1 MGAAREAERTRAFAH
16 PASPT
21 TALLAILASPARAF
35 SPSGLPCLHRVE
47 QIGRPRQA
55 ADMGGENPVGA
66 GFQVPPA
73 VRRRSSRRAWCDG
86 VNDESHLRDAAGSA
100 EGNARED
107 TSMPR
112 AWSSALIGLC
122 LLASPAHAQSDYP
135 SKPVKIIV
143 PSAPGGGTDIAAR
156 VLAQHLSQSLG
167 QQFFIDNRPG
177 AGNMIGIEAAARS
190 APDGY
195 TLLMTASTLS
205 INQLTYKKVLYDAV
219 RDFAPISLV
228 VSLPSVLVVHPS
240 VPARSLA
247 ELIALAKQ
255 KPDQLTYASAGTG
268 TNPHLSMELL
278 KTMVGIEIRHIP
290 YRGVGP
296 ALNDLVAGQV
306 STLIAGVLTTKP
318 QVDAGTVRGL
328 AVTGLKRVESLPD
341 VPTVAEAGVPT
352 YEALQWYGL
361 LAPAGTPAPIIAR
374 LHAETAKAVRSVEM
388 KERLAADG
396 ADPVGNTPAEFAAH
410 IKDEMRKW
418 AEVARAAKIEPQ

>member
-1 MGAAREAERTRAFAH
+1 
-16 PASPT
+16 
-21 TALLAILASPARAF
+21 
-35 SPSGLPCLHRVE
+35 
-47 QIGRPRQA
+47 
-55 ADMGGENPVGA
+55 
-66 GFQVPPA
+66 
-73 VRRRSSRRAWCDG
+73 
-86 VNDESHLRDAAGSA
+86 
-100 EGNARED
+100 
-107 TSMPR
+107 MPR

-122 LLASPAHAQSDYP
+122 LLASPAAAQSDFP

-156 VLAQHLSQSLG
+156 VLAQHLSQAMG

-247 ELIALAKQ
+247 ELVALAKQ
-255 KPDQLTYASAGTG
+255 KPDQLTYASAGIG

-278 KTMVGIEIRHIP
+278 KTMTGIEIRHIP

-306 STLIAGVLTTKP
+306 GILIAGVLTTKP

-328 AVTGLKRVESLPD
+328 AVTGLKRVEALPD
-341 VPTVAEAGVPT
+341 VPTVAEAGIAN

-361 LAPAGTPAPIIAR
+361 LAPAGTPAPIITR
-374 LHAETAKAVRSVEM
+374 LHAETAKAVRSAEM

-396 ADPVGNTPAEFAAH
+396 ADPVANTPAEFAAH
-410 IKDEMRKW
+410 IKEEMRKW

>member
-1 MGAAREAERTRAFAH
+1 
-16 PASPT
+16 
-21 TALLAILASPARAF
+21 
-35 SPSGLPCLHRVE
+35 
-47 QIGRPRQA
+47 
-55 ADMGGENPVGA
+55 
-66 GFQVPPA
+66 
-73 VRRRSSRRAWCDG
+73 
-86 VNDESHLRDAAGSA
+86 
-100 EGNARED
+100 
-107 TSMPR
+107 MPR

-122 LLASPAHAQSDYP
+122 LLASPAAAQSDYP

-156 VLAQHLSQSLG
+156 VLAQHLSQAMG

-247 ELIALAKQ
+247 ELVALAKQ
-255 KPDQLTYASAGTG
+255 KPDQLTYASAGIG

-278 KTMVGIEIRHIP
+278 KTMTGIEIRHIP

-306 STLIAGVLTTKP
+306 GILIAGVLTTKP
-318 QVDAGTVRGL
+318 HVDAGTVRGL
-328 AVTGLKRVESLPD
+328 AVTGLKRVEALPD
-341 VPTVAEAGVPT
+341 VPTVAEAGIAN

-361 LAPAGTPAPIIAR
+361 LAPAGTPAPIITR
-374 LHAETAKAVRSVEM
+374 LHAETAKAVRSAEM

-410 IKDEMRKW
+410 IKEEMRKW

>member
-1 MGAAREAERTRAFAH
+1 
-16 PASPT
+16 
-21 TALLAILASPARAF
+21 
-35 SPSGLPCLHRVE
+35 
-47 QIGRPRQA
+47 
-55 ADMGGENPVGA
+55 
-66 GFQVPPA
+66 
-73 VRRRSSRRAWCDG
+73 
-86 VNDESHLRDAAGSA
+86 
-100 EGNARED
+100 
-107 TSMPR
+107 MPR

-122 LLASPAHAQSDYP
+122 LLASPAPAQSDYP

-296 ALNDLVAGQV
+296 ALNDVVAGQV

-341 VPTVAEAGVPT
+341 VPTVAESGVPT

>member
-1 MGAAREAERTRAFAH
+1 
-16 PASPT
+16 
-21 TALLAILASPARAF
+21 
-35 SPSGLPCLHRVE
+35 
-47 QIGRPRQA
+47 
-55 ADMGGENPVGA
+55 
-66 GFQVPPA
+66 
-73 VRRRSSRRAWCDG
+73 
-86 VNDESHLRDAAGSA
+86 
-100 EGNARED
+100 
-107 TSMPR
+107 MPR

-122 LLASPAHAQSDYP
+122 LLASPAAAQSDYP

-156 VLAQHLSQSLG
+156 VLAQHLSQAMG

-240 VPARSLA
+240 VPTRSLA

-255 KPDQLTYASAGTG
+255 KPDQLTYASAGIG

-278 KTMVGIEIRHIP
+278 KTMTGIEIRHIP

-306 STLIAGVLTTKP
+306 GILIAGVLTTKP

-328 AVTGLKRVESLPD
+328 AVTGLKRVEALPD
-341 VPTVAEAGVPT
+341 IPTVAEAGIAN

-374 LHAETAKAVRSVEM
+374 LHAETAKAVRSAEM

-410 IKDEMRKW
+410 IKEEMRKW

>member
-1 MGAAREAERTRAFAH
+1 M
-16 PASPT
+16 P
-21 TALLAILASPARAF
+21 
-35 SPSGLPCLHRVE
+35 
-47 QIGRPRQA
+47 
-55 ADMGGENPVGA
+55 
-66 GFQVPPA
+66 
-73 VRRRSSRRAWCDG
+73 
-86 VNDESHLRDAAGSA
+86 
-100 EGNARED
+100 RED

-122 LLASPAHAQSDYP
+122 LVASPVHAQSDYP

-156 VLAQHLSQSLG
+156 VLAQHLSQSMG

-255 KPDQLTYASAGTG
+255 KPDQLTYASAGIG

-278 KTMVGIEIRHIP
+278 KTMTGIEIRHIP

-306 STLIAGVLTTKP
+306 GILIAGVLTTKP

-328 AVTGLKRVESLPD
+328 AVTGLKRVEGLPD
-341 VPTVAEAGVPT
+341 VPTVAEAGVAN

-374 LHAETAKAVRSVEM
+374 LHAETAKAVRSAEM

>member
-1 MGAAREAERTRAFAH
+1 
-16 PASPT
+16 
-21 TALLAILASPARAF
+21 
-35 SPSGLPCLHRVE
+35 
-47 QIGRPRQA
+47 
-55 ADMGGENPVGA
+55 
-66 GFQVPPA
+66 
-73 VRRRSSRRAWCDG
+73 
-86 VNDESHLRDAAGSA
+86 
-100 EGNARED
+100 
-107 TSMPR
+107 MPR
-112 AWSSALIGLC
+112 AWSSVLIGLC
-122 LLASPAHAQSDYP
+122 LLASPAGAQSDYP

-156 VLAQHLSQSLG
+156 VLAQHLSQAMG

-255 KPDQLTYASAGTG
+255 KPDQLTYASAGMG

-278 KTMVGIEIRHIP
+278 KTMTGIEIRHIP

-306 STLIAGVLTTKP
+306 GILIAGVLTTKP

-328 AVTGLKRVESLPD
+328 AVTGLKRVEGLPD
-341 VPTVAEAGVPT
+341 VPTVAEAGVAN

-374 LHAETAKAVRSVEM
+374 LHAETAKAVRSAEM

-418 AEVARAAKIEPQ
+418 ADVARAAKIEPQ

>member
-1 MGAAREAERTRAFAH
+1 
-16 PASPT
+16 
-21 TALLAILASPARAF
+21 
-35 SPSGLPCLHRVE
+35 
-47 QIGRPRQA
+47 
-55 ADMGGENPVGA
+55 
-66 GFQVPPA
+66 
-73 VRRRSSRRAWCDG
+73 
-86 VNDESHLRDAAGSA
+86 
-100 EGNARED
+100 
-107 TSMPR
+107 MPR

-122 LLASPAHAQSDYP
+122 LLASPAGAQSDYP

-156 VLAQHLSQSLG
+156 VLAQHLSQAMG

-247 ELIALAKQ
+247 ELVALAKQ
-255 KPDQLTYASAGTG
+255 KPDQLTYASAGIG

-278 KTMVGIEIRHIP
+278 KTMTGIEIRHIP

-306 STLIAGVLTTKP
+306 GILIAGVLTTKP

-328 AVTGLKRVESLPD
+328 AVTGLKRVEGLPD
-341 VPTVAEAGVPT
+341 VPTVAEAGVAN

-361 LAPAGTPAPIIAR
+361 LAPAGTPAPIITR
-374 LHAETAKAVRSVEM
+374 LHAETAKAVRSAEM

-410 IKDEMRKW
+410 IKEEMRKW

>member
-1 MGAAREAERTRAFAH
+1 
-16 PASPT
+16 
-21 TALLAILASPARAF
+21 
-35 SPSGLPCLHRVE
+35 
-47 QIGRPRQA
+47 
-55 ADMGGENPVGA
+55 
-66 GFQVPPA
+66 
-73 VRRRSSRRAWCDG
+73 
-86 VNDESHLRDAAGSA
+86 
-100 EGNARED
+100 
-107 TSMPR
+107 MPR

-122 LLASPAHAQSDYP
+122 LLASPAAAQSDYP

-156 VLAQHLSQSLG
+156 VLAQHLSQAMG

-247 ELIALAKQ
+247 ELVALAKQ
-255 KPDQLTYASAGTG
+255 KPDQLTYASAGIG

-278 KTMVGIEIRHIP
+278 KTMTGIEIRHIP

-306 STLIAGVLTTKP
+306 GILIAGVLTTKP

-328 AVTGLKRVESLPD
+328 AVTGLKRVEALPD
-341 VPTVAEAGVPT
+341 VPTVAEAGIAN

-361 LAPAGTPAPIIAR
+361 LAPAGTPAPIITR
-374 LHAETAKAVRSVEM
+374 LHAETAKAVRSAEM

-410 IKDEMRKW
+410 IKEEMRKW

>member
-1 MGAAREAERTRAFAH
+1 
-16 PASPT
+16 
-21 TALLAILASPARAF
+21 
-35 SPSGLPCLHRVE
+35 
-47 QIGRPRQA
+47 
-55 ADMGGENPVGA
+55 
-66 GFQVPPA
+66 
-73 VRRRSSRRAWCDG
+73 
-86 VNDESHLRDAAGSA
+86 
-100 EGNARED
+100 
-107 TSMPR
+107 MPR

-122 LLASPAHAQSDYP
+122 LLASPAGAQSDYP

-143 PSAPGGGTDIAAR
+143 PSAPGGGTDIEAR
-156 VLAQHLSQSLG
+156 VLAQHISQAMG

-205 INQLTYKKVLYDAV
+205 INQLTYKKVLYDAM

-255 KPDQLTYASAGTG
+255 KPDQLTYASAGIG

-278 KTMVGIEIRHIP
+278 KTMTGIEIRHIP

-306 STLIAGVLTTKP
+306 GILIAGVLTTKP

-328 AVTGLKRVESLPD
+328 AVTGLKRVEALPD
-341 VPTVAEAGVPT
+341 VPTVAEAGIAN

-361 LAPAGTPAPIIAR
+361 LAPAGTPAPIITR
-374 LHAETAKAVRSVEM
+374 LHAETAKAVRSAEM

-410 IKDEMRKW
+410 IKEEMRKW

>member
-1 MGAAREAERTRAFAH
+1 
-16 PASPT
+16 
-21 TALLAILASPARAF
+21 
-35 SPSGLPCLHRVE
+35 
-47 QIGRPRQA
+47 
-55 ADMGGENPVGA
+55 
-66 GFQVPPA
+66 
-73 VRRRSSRRAWCDG
+73 
-86 VNDESHLRDAAGSA
+86 
-100 EGNARED
+100 
-107 TSMPR
+107 MPR
-112 AWSSALIGLC
+112 AWSSVLIGLC
-122 LLASPAHAQSDYP
+122 LLASPAGAQSDYP

-156 VLAQHLSQSLG
+156 VLAQHLSQATG

-255 KPDQLTYASAGTG
+255 KPDQLTYASAGIG

-278 KTMVGIEIRHIP
+278 KTMTGIEIRHIP

-306 STLIAGVLTTKP
+306 GILIAGVLTTKP

-328 AVTGLKRVESLPD
+328 AVTGLKRVEGLPD
-341 VPTVAEAGVPT
+341 VPTVAEAGVAN

-374 LHAETAKAVRSVEM
+374 LHAETAKAVRSAEM

-410 IKDEMRKW
+410 IKEEMRKW

>member
-1 MGAAREAERTRAFAH
+1 
-16 PASPT
+16 
-21 TALLAILASPARAF
+21 
-35 SPSGLPCLHRVE
+35 
-47 QIGRPRQA
+47 
-55 ADMGGENPVGA
+55 
-66 GFQVPPA
+66 
-73 VRRRSSRRAWCDG
+73 
-86 VNDESHLRDAAGSA
+86 
-100 EGNARED
+100 
-107 TSMPR
+107 MPR

-122 LLASPAHAQSDYP
+122 LLASPAAAQSDYP

-156 VLAQHLSQSLG
+156 VLAQHLSQAMG

-247 ELIALAKQ
+247 ELVALAKQ
-255 KPDQLTYASAGTG
+255 KPDQLTYASAGIG

-278 KTMVGIEIRHIP
+278 KTMTGIEIRHIP

-296 ALNDLVAGQV
+296 AL
-306 STLIAGVLTTKP
+306 KP

-328 AVTGLKRVESLPD
+328 AVTGLKRVEALPD
-341 VPTVAEAGVPT
+341 VPTVAEAGIAN

-361 LAPAGTPAPIIAR
+361 LAPAGTPAPIITR
-374 LHAETAKAVRSVEM
+374 LHAETAKAVRSAEM

-410 IKDEMRKW
+410 IKEEMRKW

>member
-1 MGAAREAERTRAFAH
+1 VRHAVGTAE
-16 PASPT
+16 
-21 TALLAILASPARAF
+21 
-35 SPSGLPCLHRVE
+35 
-47 QIGRPRQA
+47 
-55 ADMGGENPVGA
+55 D
-66 GFQVPPA
+66 
-73 VRRRSSRRAWCDG
+73 
-86 VNDESHLRDAAGSA
+86 
-100 EGNARED
+100 NAQED

-112 AWSSALIGLC
+112 AWSSVLIGLC
-122 LLASPAHAQSDYP
+122 LLASPAGAQSDYP

-156 VLAQHLSQSLG
+156 VLAQHLSQAMG

-255 KPDQLTYASAGTG
+255 KPDQLTYASAGIG

-278 KTMVGIEIRHIP
+278 KTMTGIEIRHIP

-306 STLIAGVLTTKP
+306 GILIAGVLTTKP

-328 AVTGLKRVESLPD
+328 AVTGLKRVEGLPD
-341 VPTVAEAGVPT
+341 VPTVAEAGVAN

-374 LHAETAKAVRSVEM
+374 LHAETAKAVRSAEM

-410 IKDEMRKW
+410 IKEEMRKW
-418 AEVARAAKIEPQ
+418 AEVARGAKIEPQ

>member
-1 MGAAREAERTRAFAH
+1 M
-16 PASPT
+16 P
-21 TALLAILASPARAF
+21 
-35 SPSGLPCLHRVE
+35 
-47 QIGRPRQA
+47 
-55 ADMGGENPVGA
+55 
-66 GFQVPPA
+66 
-73 VRRRSSRRAWCDG
+73 
-86 VNDESHLRDAAGSA
+86 
-100 EGNARED
+100 RED

-112 AWSSALIGLC
+112 AWWSALIGLC
-122 LLASPAHAQSDYP
+122 LLASPAGAQSDYP

-156 VLAQHLSQSLG
+156 VLAQHLSQAMG
-167 QQFFIDNRPG
+167 QQFIIDNRPG

-255 KPDQLTYASAGTG
+255 KPDQLTYASAGIG

-278 KTMVGIEIRHIP
+278 KTMAGVELRHIP

-296 ALNDLVAGQV
+296 ALNDVVAGQV
-306 STLIAGVLTTKP
+306 SVLIAGVLTTKP

-328 AVTGLKRVESLPD
+328 AVTGLKRVEGLPD
-341 VPTVAEAGVPT
+341 VPTVAEAGIAN

-374 LHAETAKAVRSVEM
+374 LHAETAKAVRSAEM

-418 AEVARAAKIEPQ
+418 AEVARTAKIEPQ

>member
-1 MGAAREAERTRAFAH
+1 
-16 PASPT
+16 
-21 TALLAILASPARAF
+21 
-35 SPSGLPCLHRVE
+35 
-47 QIGRPRQA
+47 
-55 ADMGGENPVGA
+55 
-66 GFQVPPA
+66 
-73 VRRRSSRRAWCDG
+73 
-86 VNDESHLRDAAGSA
+86 
-100 EGNARED
+100 
-107 TSMPR
+107 MPR

-122 LLASPAHAQSDYP
+122 LLASPAAAQSDYP

-156 VLAQHLSQSLG
+156 VLAQHLSQAMG

-255 KPDQLTYASAGTG
+255 KPDQLTYASAGIG

-278 KTMVGIEIRHIP
+278 KTMTGIEIRHIP

-306 STLIAGVLTTKP
+306 GILIAGVLTTKP

-328 AVTGLKRVESLPD
+328 AVTGLKRVEALPD
-341 VPTVAEAGVPT
+341 VPIVAEAGIAN

-374 LHAETAKAVRSVEM
+374 LHAETAKAVRSAEM

-410 IKDEMRKW
+410 IKEEMRKW

>member
-1 MGAAREAERTRAFAH
+1 
-16 PASPT
+16 
-21 TALLAILASPARAF
+21 
-35 SPSGLPCLHRVE
+35 
-47 QIGRPRQA
+47 
-55 ADMGGENPVGA
+55 
-66 GFQVPPA
+66 
-73 VRRRSSRRAWCDG
+73 
-86 VNDESHLRDAAGSA
+86 
-100 EGNARED
+100 
-107 TSMPR
+107 MPR
-112 AWSSALIGLC
+112 AWSSVLIGLC
-122 LLASPAHAQSDYP
+122 LLASPAGAQSDYP

-156 VLAQHLSQSLG
+156 VLAQHLSQATG

-255 KPDQLTYASAGTG
+255 KPDQLTYASAGIG

-278 KTMVGIEIRHIP
+278 KTMTGIEIRHIP

-306 STLIAGVLTTKP
+306 GILIAGVLTTKP

-328 AVTGLKRVESLPD
+328 AVTGLKRVEGLPD
-341 VPTVAEAGVPT
+341 VPTVAEAGVAN

-374 LHAETAKAVRSVEM
+374 LHAETAKAVRSAEM

-418 AEVARAAKIEPQ
+418 ADVARAAKIEPQ

>member
-1 MGAAREAERTRAFAH
+1 
-16 PASPT
+16 
-21 TALLAILASPARAF
+21 
-35 SPSGLPCLHRVE
+35 
-47 QIGRPRQA
+47 
-55 ADMGGENPVGA
+55 
-66 GFQVPPA
+66 
-73 VRRRSSRRAWCDG
+73 
-86 VNDESHLRDAAGSA
+86 
-100 EGNARED
+100 
-107 TSMPR
+107 MPR

-122 LLASPAHAQSDYP
+122 LLASPAAAQSDYP

-156 VLAQHLSQSLG
+156 VLAQHLSQAMG

-240 VPARSLA
+240 VPTRSLA

-255 KPDQLTYASAGTG
+255 KPDQLTYASAGIG

-278 KTMVGIEIRHIP
+278 KTMTGIEIRHIP

-306 STLIAGVLTTKP
+306 GILIAGVLTTKP

-328 AVTGLKRVESLPD
+328 AVTGLKRVEALPD
-341 VPTVAEAGVPT
+341 IPTVAEAGIAN

-410 IKDEMRKW
+410 IKEEMRKW

>member
-1 MGAAREAERTRAFAH
+1 MLRA
-16 PASPT
+16 
-21 TALLAILASPARAF
+21 L
-35 SPSGLPCLHRVE
+35 
-47 QIGRPRQA
+47 
-55 ADMGGENPVGA
+55 
-66 GFQVPPA
+66 
-73 VRRRSSRRAWCDG
+73 
-86 VNDESHLRDAAGSA
+86 
-100 EGNARED
+100 
-107 TSMPR
+107 
-112 AWSSALIGLC
+112 SSALIGLC
-122 LLASPAHAQSDYP
+122 LLANPAAAQSDYP

-156 VLAQHLSQSLG
+156 VLAQHLSQSMG

-255 KPDQLTYASAGTG
+255 KPDQLTYGSAGIG
-268 TNPHLSMELL
+268 TNPHLCMELL
-278 KTMVGIEIRHIP
+278 KTMAGIEIRHIP

-306 STLIAGVLTTKP
+306 SALIAGVLTTKP

-328 AVTGLKRVESLPD
+328 AVTGLKRVEGLPD
-341 VPTVAEAGVPT
+341 IPTVAEAGIAS

-374 LHAETAKAVRSVEM
+374 LHAETAKAVRSPEM

-396 ADPVGNTPAEFAAH
+396 ADPVGNTPSEFAAH
-410 IKDEMRKW
+410 IKEEMQKW
-418 AEVARAAKIEPQ
+418 AAVARAAKIEPQ